1 MVDRG
6 VGRSNSLARVYR
18 VCYVVRG
25 ASQDSDQRWQEGLD
39 TDLFALLT
47 KPRDCNARIRGS
59 KDSRV
64 A

>member
-1 MVDRG
+1 
-6 VGRSNSLARVYR
+6 